1 VNDSSTARKGH
12 GRELP
17 SVFGYLDH
25 RVFLREWFDTKKEL
39 TPSYSYR
46 VFARKAGFASH
57 AFFSEVMQGRRNL
70 SEDSIEK
77 FLLALGLIGLA
88 ADFFRLLVH
97 YGQESNPARRE
108 DLLGE
113 LLRTQATLAVGR
125 VGKKQEA
132 YFSHW
137 IHPVVRELAV
147 QMPDSSPEAIASRLT
162 PAANMDEIRHSLE
175 LLETLGLLEKNTA
188 GGWSYGIGARLT
200 PGDVPHEIL
209 RSLKRQ
215 YLMAVQDRIATGSDP
230 DVHASSVILSV
241 SRSRMGKIRDL
252 LEKTRK
258 EILAETSTDDDPTE
272 RVVLVNVQMVP
283 LTRSLQTPS

>member
-1 VNDSSTARKGH
+1 MNDPTNARKDH

-17 SVFGYLDH
+17 SIFGYLDH
-25 RVFLREWFDTKKEL
+25 RVFLREWFETKKSL
-39 TPSYSYR
+39 SPSYSYR

-88 ADFFRLLVH
+88 AEFFRQLVH
-97 YGQESNPARRE
+97 YGQESNPGRRE
-108 DLLGE
+108 ELLSE

-125 VGKKQEA
+125 VGKQQEA

-147 QMPDSSPEAIASRLT
+147 QLPSPTPESIASRLT
-162 PAANMDEIRHSLE
+162 PAASLEEIRHSLE
-175 LLETLGLLEKNTA
+175 LLEALGLLVKEPS
-188 GGWSYGIGARLT
+188 GWDYGVGARLT
-200 PGDVPHEIL
+200 PGDVPQEIL
-209 RSLKRQ
+209 RNLKRQ
-215 YLMAVQDRIATGSDP
+215 YLMTVQDRIATGSDS

-241 SRSRMGKIRDL
+241 SRNRIGKIRNL
-252 LEKTRK
+252 LEKTRQ
-258 EILAETSTDDDPTE
+258 EILAETATDDDPAE

-283 LTRSLQTPS
+283 LTRSLQNPS